1 MKEPILSANASGHMI
16 SGMYV
21 KVYDYIIYVYI
32 DVDGLLKLFGVTVLH
47 ASLRSTDRHIV
58 VVRARKLN
66 ENSKK
71 MPSLKRIQPVEAPEN
86 PRLEL
91 MKCPFWDGRFFWEGG
106 NATAAQEGIQRQLEA
121 RKSHDVWAQRG
132 FSDGSDDDGF
142 QWDFGLII

>member
-71 MPSLKRIQPVEAPEN
+71 NALPETN
-86 PRLEL
+86 P
-91 MKCPFWDGRFFWEGG
+91 
-106 NATAAQEGIQRQLEA
+106 A
-121 RKSHDVWAQRG
+121 S
-132 FSDGSDDDGF
+132 
-142 QWDFGLII
+142 